1 MLLLFFSLSDSSLLQ
16 HFLHRELFFS
26 LLFLQLFINIH
37 QNIDEPWNHNILQ
50 CIYSSRSN
58 LNYFIQF
65 NETGLQRCDFHD
77 NFQQFWKIVS
87 GFFYLNWSSHEGY
100 FFQNKR
106 FIFPCYENWQLNSR
120 NVLDWKV
127 ESKTGFI
134 DLIDDLLI
142 KISSRPLWFG
152 NRQICLEKEFLD

>member
-1 MLLLFFSLSDSSLLQ
+1 MLLLFFSLSDFSLLQ
-16 HFLHRELFFS
+16 HFLHRELLFS
-26 LLFLQLFINIH
+26 LLFFQLLIYIH
-37 QNIDEPWNHNILQ
+37 QNINEPWDHNILQ

-77 NFQQFWKIVS
+77 YFQQFSKIVS
-87 GFFYLNWSSHEGY
+87 GFFNLNRSSHQGY

-106 FIFPCYENWQLNSR
+106 FIFPCDENWQLNSR
-120 NVLDWKV
+120 NVLNRKIKR
-127 ESKTGFI
+127 KTWFI

-142 KISSRPLWFG
+142 KIPCWPFWLG
-152 NRQICLEKEFLD
+152 NWQICLEKEFLD